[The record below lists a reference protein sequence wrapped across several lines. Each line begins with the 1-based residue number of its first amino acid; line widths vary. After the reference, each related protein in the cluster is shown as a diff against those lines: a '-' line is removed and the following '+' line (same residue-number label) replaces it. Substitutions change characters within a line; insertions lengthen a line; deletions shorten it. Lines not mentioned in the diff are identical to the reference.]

1 MNPLSTFLARFSKKT
16 VFLGAVTLL
25 YLLIVL
31 AKLGDPYNGWR
42 IAFLVALVGFTVM
55 SATLQSSRKL
65 TLPTFFKYV
74 HLFLAL
80 LYFWGA
86 AFGKW
91 AKRGD
96 PDEGV
101 LSADGGTGFGLIA
114 VILAVA
120 LVALAVMRLMGKTKV
135 LPGLGVEQ
143 LTVLLGIAAWMN
155 ILAFV
160 VGWLATFEAGTGWGV
175 VVAYFP
181 ASLIPQLG
189 AITLSAT
196 EPATTINE
204 LDGAKRRTF
213 SIATLL
219 AGVGVA
225 LFPFLA
231 YISSG
236 NISLSAMDGKVGDS
250 LSGPR
255 FGYMLLIFG
264 VAVVGASLMR
274 LRPQGLAEP
283 GANALIGHATLAVGL
298 VAFLV
303 PFATLISIFR
313 HEANLSAGIGLWLG
327 LLAGL
332 ALMAVGVVE
341 NRSRG
346 AVAA

>member
-1 MNPLSTFLARFSKKT
+1 MRSLLESFSKKT
-16 VFLGAVTLL
+16 IFLGGFTVL
-25 YLLIVL
+25 YLGITL
-31 AKLGDPYNGWR
+31 ANLGDDYNLWR
-42 IAFLVALVGFTVM
+42 WIFLAALVG
-55 SATLQSSRKL
+55 L
-65 TLPTFFKYV
+65 TLLSTAASGKTSLNLVTVFKWV
-74 HLFLAL
+74 HLFLAV

-86 AFGKW
+86 VFGKW

-96 PDEGV
+96 PDEGA
-101 LSADGGTGFGLIA
+101 LSAEGGTGFGLIA

-120 LVALAVMRLMGKTKV
+120 LLALAIMRLMGKSKV

-143 LTVLLGIAAWMN
+143 LTVILGAAAWMN

-196 EPATTINE
+196 KPATTISE
-204 LDGAKRRTF
+204 LDSGKRRAF
-213 SIATLL
+213 SIVTLL
-219 AGVGVA
+219 AGIGITA
-225 LFPFLA
+225 FPFLA

-236 NISLSAMDGKVGDS
+236 NISLSALDGKVGDS

-264 VAVVGASLMR
+264 VFVIGASLMR

-283 GANALIGHATLAVGL
+283 GPNALLGHGMVAVGL
-298 VAFLV
+298 VTFLV
-303 PFATLISIFR
+303 PFATLISIMR
-313 HEANLSAGIGLWLG
+313 HKADLSAGLGLWLG

-332 ALMAVGVVE
+332 ALIVMGVVE
-341 NRSRG
+341 NLTRG
-346 AVAA
+346 AIAA

>member
-1 MNPLSTFLARFSKKT
+1 MKLSNLPKVT
-16 VFLGAVTLL
+16 VFFGVLAVL
-25 YLLIVL
+25 YLIVIIANWGEPNNTMRVIFGFAL
-31 AKLGDPYNGWR
+31 AS
-42 IAFLVALVGFTVM
+42 IAAVGLT
-55 SATLQSSRKL
+55 RKL
-65 TLPTFFKYV
+65 AINVELATFFKWV
-74 HLFLAL
+74 HLFLAV
-80 LYFWGA
+80 LYMWGA

-96 PDEGV
+96 PDEGA

-114 VILAVA
+114 IILGVGLIVLA
-120 LVALAVMRLMGKTKV
+120 LMRLAGRSKV

-143 LTVLLGIAAWMN
+143 LTVILGFAAWMN
-155 ILAFV
+155 VLAFV

-189 AITLSAT
+189 AITLSTT
-196 EPATTINE
+196 EPAADIAD
-204 LDGAKRRTF
+204 LDAGKRRAF
-213 SIATLL
+213 SIAAILGGL
-219 AGVGVA
+219 GVA

-236 NISLSAMDGKVGDS
+236 NISLTALEGKTGDS

-255 FGYMLLIFG
+255 LGYMLLMFG
-264 VAVVGASLMR
+264 VVVAVAALMR
-274 LRPQGLAEP
+274 LRPGGLAEP
-283 GANALIGHATLAVGL
+283 GPNALVGHALLAIGV

-303 PFATLISIFR
+303 PLASLISIMR
-313 HEANLSAGIGLWLG
+313 HSADLSVGIGVWLG

-332 ALMAVGVVE
+332 ALIGIAFVE
-341 NRSRG
+341 NRTRG